1 MSESNTSSL
10 SFEQDFTEA
19 ISEYSSSGRVCQ
31 FFGILSLVIAFFS
44 TIYAISGMLSSAWA
58 WASVISL
65 IISGVSLIVFGAIAT
80 EQRKQTAL
88 LALQTWE
95 LQRRANPEIG
105 QYRI

>member
-1 MSESNTSSL
+1 MSETNTSSL

-19 ISEYSSSGRVCQ
+19 ISEYSASGRVCQ
-31 FFGILSLVIAFFS
+31 FFGILSLVIAFFFAF
-44 TIYAISGMLSSAWA
+44 YGMAGMLSSAWA
-58 WASVISL
+58 WASAISL
-65 IISGVSLIVFGAIAT
+65 FISGVSLIVFGAIAT

>member
-1 MSESNTSSL
+1 MKESNTSSL

-44 TIYAISGMLSSAWA
+44 AIYAISGMLSSAWA

>member
-31 FFGILSLVIAFFS
+31 FFGILSFVIAFFS
-44 TIYAISGMLSSAWA
+44 AIYAIAGMLSSAWA
-58 WASVISL
+58 WASAISL
-65 IISGVSLIVFGAIAT
+65 FISGVSLIVFGAIAT

>member
-44 TIYAISGMLSSAWA
+44 AIYAIAGMLSSVWA
-58 WASVISL
+58 FV
-65 IISGVSLIVFGAIAT
+65 GVFIAT
-80 EQRKQTAL
+80 GIRE
-88 LALQTWE
+88 E
-95 LQRRANPEIG
+95 N
-105 QYRI
+105 Y